1 MRNGYCSRLSGV
13 IWLHV
18 IADALRAAAYLMIP
32 MALIQLI
39 RCCRDL
45 EFPWILIPFSIS
57 ILACGATHIL
67 NIVTLWYPVYRY
79 GGIVKAVT
87 AISSVLTSAALFRL
101 LPVAVSL
108 PSPAHLR
115 CEMQDRL
122 IAENSHRQL
131 SETLA
136 QRVDERT
143 HDLTLSNPLRTQHP
157 RVTIDFAIS

>member
-45 EFPWILIPFSIS
+45 EFPWILIPLSIS

-67 NIVTLWYPVYRY
+67 NIVTLWYPVYR
-79 GGIVKAVT
+79 
-87 AISSVLTSAALFRL
+87 F
-101 LPVAVSL
+101 
-108 PSPAHLR
+108 
-115 CEMQDRL
+115 D
-122 IAENSHRQL
+122 
-131 SETLA
+131 
-136 QRVDERT
+136 
-143 HDLTLSNPLRTQHP
+143 
-157 RVTIDFAIS
+157 